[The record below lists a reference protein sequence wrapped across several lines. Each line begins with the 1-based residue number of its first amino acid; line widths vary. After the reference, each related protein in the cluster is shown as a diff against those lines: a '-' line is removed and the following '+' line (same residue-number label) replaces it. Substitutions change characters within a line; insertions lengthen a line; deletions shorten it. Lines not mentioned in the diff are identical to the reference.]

1 MSIFILRMVL
11 TPSLVL
17 FVSYVQQRWGHS
29 WGGRVIG
36 LPLSTGPFLLLV
48 YLSDGADLTARA
60 AHGVVSGQI
69 AVVAYCFMFAFMGWR
84 AQWFIA
90 LPVSW
95 LVAISSDIALSQFP
109 NTWLIGATV
118 VLVSV
123 IAVKFWPQ
131 ALTDEHVERKP
142 AAWETPMRAVLA
154 GTLVATLTGIKGVIG
169 VHAAG
174 IAASM
179 PVILSVL
186 GPTTLRTYGPSAAS
200 DLLRGT
206 TKSLG
211 GSVMFSTVVGAAIV
225 VFPAGLAFV
234 LGLAA
239 LVLTD
244 AALSWTRRNSSPLET
259 IDF

>member
-1 MSIFILRMVL
+1 MVL

-17 FVSYVQQRWGHS
+17 FVSYVQKRWGHS

-36 LPLSTGPFLLLV
+36 LPLSTGPFLVLV
-48 YLSDGADLTARA
+48 YLSDGAEVTARA
-60 AHGVVSGQI
+60 AHGVVAGQI
-69 AVVAYCFMFAFMGWR
+69 AVVAYCFVFAFVGWR
-84 AQWFIA
+84 ARWFVA
-90 LPVSW
+90 LPLGW
-95 LVAISSDIALSQFP
+95 LVAISCDIVLSQFA
-109 NTWLIGATV
+109 NTWLVGATV
-118 VLVSV
+118 VLVSA
-123 IAVKFWPQ
+123 IAVKFWPR
-131 ALTDEHVERKP
+131 ALTDEHTERTP
-142 AAWETPMRAVLA
+142 AKWETPMRAALA
-154 GTLVATLTGIKGVIG
+154 GTLVATLTGIKDVIG

-186 GPTTLRTYGPSAAS
+186 APTTLRTYGPSATS

-211 GSVMFSTVVGAAIV
+211 GSVMFSTVVAATIL
-225 VFPAGLAFV
+225 VFPPGLAFG
-234 LGLAA
+234 LGIVA
-239 LVLTD
+239 LLVTD